1 MTRSAVLE
9 LEFSVSALHA
19 LQKVLDLPVLR
30 GQLHL
35 QPQLNET
42 IVPLTEA
49 EHNFLVEKGFLVD
62 GAIDPEVAAVLR
74 ILATPDAE
82 IELTLTRPGFKD
94 SFVSIVRRGELIIT
108 ASFRGGDMVYID
120 AYEGRATEE
129 DVTILAVDTIR
140 SQMFPAG
147 DDGVGADF
155 QDAIVPLNDLVA
167 VSSQFNP
174 EDWGREFGRLGIP
187 ADAAD
192 IMHEGEVSNEGRAE
206 FSAYLNHENG
216 RTPPDTVLR
225 VTLSPS
231 GAHITS
237 FATDQNRKRW
247 LTVEPYS
254 PSVLDRRV
262 LSALRSV
269 PDRVWMT
276 HDRGD

>member
-42 IVPLTEA
+42 IVPLTDA
-49 EHNFLVEKGFLVD
+49 ERNFLVEKGFMID
-62 GAIDPEVAAVLR
+62 GVIDPEVASVLR

-108 ASFRGGDMVYID
+108 ACFRGGDMVYID
-120 AYEGRATEE
+120 AYEGRATEQ

-140 SQMFPAG
+140 AELFPDG

-155 QDAIVPLNDLVA
+155 QDAIIALNDLVA
-167 VSSQFNP
+167 GLNAFNP
-174 EDWGREFGRLGIP
+174 EDWRREFSRLGIP
-187 ADAAD
+187 ADAAS
-192 IMHEGEVSNEGRAE
+192 IMHEGEVSNQGRAE

-216 RTPPDTVLR
+216 RTAPDTVLR

-231 GAHITS
+231 GAQMTS
-237 FATDQNRKRW
+237 FATDHNRKRW

-254 PSVLDRRV
+254 ASVLERRV
-262 LSALRSV
+262 LSALRAV
-269 PDRVWMT
+269 PDRAWMT
-276 HDRGD
+276 HKRTD